1 MQNDAAERP
10 SDMLTSSRSLVAI
23 ATFIMAI
30 AFAASPFFVQS
41 FSGFDPN
48 QFPVPQDDPA
58 VQPEGYAFAIW
69 GVIYGWLIIGMGWG
83 LWRAREDGQWHD
95 MRKPLLI
102 SMTVGAVWLA
112 VAVASPIWASVL
124 IWVMLL
130 SALAALFLAPVAN
143 TTWAAWPVG
152 LYAGWLSAAS
162 CVSLG
167 LLAAGYGFMDETTA
181 GIVFVTLAIIIGS
194 FVQAALNRAPTYGIA
209 VIWALVAVVVANLES
224 TQIVAYVAGGG
235 AIVMLL
241 PTLKAFRKG

>member
-1 MQNDAAERP
+1 
-10 SDMLTSSRSLVAI
+10 MLTSSRSLMAI
-23 ATFIMAI
+23 ACVVMAI

-41 FSGFDPN
+41 FAGFDPN
-48 QFPVPQDDPA
+48 QFPVPQNDPP

-69 GVIYGWLIIGMGWG
+69 GVIYSWLVLGMGWG

-102 SMTVGAVWLA
+102 SMSVGAIWLA
-112 VAVASPIWASVL
+112 VAVASPVWASVL

-130 SALAALFLAPVAN
+130 SALAALFLAPVAH

-167 LLAAGYGFMDETTA
+167 LLAGGYGYMDETTA
-181 GIVFVTLAIIIGS
+181 GIVFVALAIIIGG
-194 FVQAALNRAPTYGIA
+194 FVQAALGRAPTYGIA
-209 VIWALVAVVVANLES
+209 IIWALVAVVIANLE
-224 TQIVAYVAGGG
+224 TTPIVAYVAGGG
-235 AIVMLL
+235 ALVMLF
-241 PTLKAFRKG
+241 PTLQAFRKG